1 MCDQR
6 AKNRAQRIRY
16 LSTRAEINS
25 AGGQKTIHA
34 RCLAGPL
41 ERRAGIWGR
50 TRAFWNC
57 RADTAAAKS
66 RRIRYAFLSHA
77 PRCSS
82 NALRSLSGKRHADST
97 WRWQPDHERS
107 AEVEDLDAKRSLL
120 GAEGCA

>member
-34 RCLAGPL
+34 RRLAGPL

-50 TRAFWNC
+50 IRAFWNC

-66 RRIRYAFLSHA
+66 RRIRYAFLSRA

-82 NALRSLSGKRHADST
+82 DALRSLSGKRHADST
-97 WRWQPDHERS
+97 RRWKPNHARS
-107 AEVEDLDAKRSLL
+107 AEVAHLDAGQTLPGTR
-120 GAEGCA
+120 GRA